1 MDVIEAIRS
10 RIEDHREQISD
21 HLLSGGANSYDEY
34 MYFVGKAQTLRTVL
48 QDLEEIEQRYIED

>member
-10 RIEDHREQISD
+10 RIEEHTAHLSE
-21 HLLSGGANSYDEY
+21 HLLSGGAGTHEEY
-34 MYFVGKAQTLRTVL
+34 MYVVGKASGLRKVL